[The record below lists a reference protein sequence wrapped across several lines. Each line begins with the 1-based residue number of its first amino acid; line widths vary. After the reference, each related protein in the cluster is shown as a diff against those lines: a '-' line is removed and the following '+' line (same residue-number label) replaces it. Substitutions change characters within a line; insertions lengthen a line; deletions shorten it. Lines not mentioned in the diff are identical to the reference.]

1 MGAVRRAPTGLDNGP
16 RVMLPVRL
24 LFPGM
29 QIKRWLVL
37 LLAGI
42 TSLALAIAGVLLEAY
57 RAVELPPQSPTQTW
71 VSLLTLQ
78 TISPTARAAVLA
90 LGGVLLGGVGLI
102 GLGRSILDAE
112 RSARSGRLLD
122 KLERRRRRRTD
133 TRIVAIGGGTGLSTL
148 LRGLKLHSLNLTAI
162 VTVADDGGSS
172 GRLRESLGIHP
183 PGDFRQCI
191 AALADTEP
199 LMEALFQYRFGQGEL
214 GGHAFGNLFLAA
226 MAGITGSFENGLRA
240 ASKVLAVSG
249 RIMPSTLAHVT
260 LFAELADDSVMK
272 GESQVPHGEAPIR
285 RVFIEPAGPPAFPE
299 AVNAILTADLVIL
312 GPGSLYTSVL
322 PNLLVPDI
330 AAALAATRAPVVYV
344 ANVATQPGETD
355 GYSLTEHLRAL
366 ERHIPAGII
375 DRVLANDN
383 LATPLPPDAP
393 VTRVLPELDPGD
405 GGRPRLVKAD
415 LVSPLVPTHHESLR
429 LAEAVMAMVAEG

>member
-1 MGAVRRAPTGLDNGP
+1 
-16 RVMLPVRL
+16 MLPIRL

-29 QIKRWLVL
+29 QIKRWLLL

-42 TSLALAIAGVLLEAY
+42 TLLALAIAAWLIQVY
-57 RAVELPPQSPTQTW
+57 RDIALPPHSETQTW
-71 VSLLTLQ
+71 VSLITLQ
-78 TISPTARAAVLA
+78 TVSPGVRILVLSLAGIAA
-90 LGGVLLGGVGLI
+90 GSVGLW
-102 GLGRSILDAE
+102 GLGSSILDAE

-122 KLERRRRRRTD
+122 KMERRRRRRSD

-148 LRGLKLHSLNLTAI
+148 LRGLKHHSLNLTAI

-226 MAGITGSFENGLRA
+226 MSGITGSFENGLRA

-272 GESQVPHGEAPIR
+272 GESQVPTGPAPIR
-285 RVFIEPAGPPAFPE
+285 RVFIEPAAPPAFPE

-330 AAALAATRAPVVYV
+330 AAALGATRAPVVYV

-355 GYSLTEHLRAL
+355 GYSLSDHLRAL
-366 ERHIPAGII
+366 ERHIPPGII
-375 DRVLANDN
+375 DRVLVNAN
-383 LATPLPPDAP
+383 LEPPLPPSAP
-393 VTRVLPELDPGD
+393 VSRVLPHLEPAPEPA
-405 GGRPRLVKAD
+405 PRLVKAD
-415 LVSPLVPTHHESLR
+415 LVNPLVPTHHDPRR
-429 LAEAVMAMVAEG
+429 LAEAVMALVGEA

>member
-1 MGAVRRAPTGLDNGP
+1 
-16 RVMLPVRL
+16 MLPIRL

-29 QIKRWLVL
+29 QIKRWLLL

-42 TSLALAIAGVLLEAY
+42 TLLALAIAAWLIEVY
-57 RAVELPPQSPTQTW
+57 RDIELPLHSPTQTW
-71 VSLLTLQ
+71 VSLITLQ
-78 TISPTARAAVLA
+78 TVSPGVRILILSLAGIAAGA
-90 LGGVLLGGVGLI
+90 I
-102 GLGRSILDAE
+102 GLWGLGSSILDAE

-122 KLERRRRRRTD
+122 KLERRRRRRSD

-148 LRGLKLHSLNLTAI
+148 LRGLKHHSLNLTAI

-272 GESQVPHGEAPIR
+272 GESQVPTGPAPIR
-285 RVFIEPAGPPAFPE
+285 RVFIEPAAPPAFPE

-330 AAALAATRAPVVYV
+330 AAALGATRAPVVYV

-355 GYSLTEHLRAL
+355 GYSLSDHLRAL
-366 ERHIPAGII
+366 ERHIPPGII
-375 DRVLANDN
+375 DRVLVNAN
-383 LATPLPPDAP
+383 LEPPLPPGAP
-393 VTRVLPELDPGD
+393 VGRVLPHLDPAPD
-405 GGRPRLVKAD
+405 PAPRLVKAD
-415 LVSPLVPTHHESLR
+415 LVSPLVPTHHDPLR
-429 LAEAVMAMVAEG
+429 LAEAVMGLVGESA

>member
-1 MGAVRRAPTGLDNGP
+1 MQPL
-16 RVMLPVRL
+16 RL

-37 LLAGI
+37 LLSGI
-42 TSLALAIAGVLLEAY
+42 TLLAVAIAGALIEAY
-57 RAVELPPQSPTQTW
+57 QTFNVPPESDVQDLLST
-71 VSLLTLQ
+71 LTLQ
-78 TISPTARAAVLA
+78 TIPPLARALVLA
-90 LGGVLLGGVGLI
+90 VAGFVLAGLGIV

-112 RSARSGRLLD
+112 RSARSGDLLD

-148 LRGLKLHSLNLTAI
+148 LRGLKHHSLNLTAI

-226 MAGITGSFENGLRA
+226 MAGVTGSFENALRA

-260 LFAELADDSVMK
+260 LFAELADDRVMK
-272 GESQVPHGEAPIR
+272 GESKVPHGEAPIR
-285 RVFIEPAGPPAFPE
+285 RVYIEPAHPPAFPE
-299 AVNAILTADLVIL
+299 AVNAILAADLVIL

-355 GYSLTEHLRAL
+355 GYSLSDHVEAL

-375 DRVLANDN
+375 DSVLANTDLSQP
-383 LATPLPPDAP
+383 LAPGAP
-393 VTRVLPELDPGD
+393 VTRVLPEIRAGAGLG
-405 GGRPRLVKAD
+405 PRLVKAD
-415 LVSPLVPTHHESLR
+415 LLNPLVATHHDPAR
-429 LAEAVMAMVAEG
+429 LAEALMGLVGANGD

>member
-1 MGAVRRAPTGLDNGP
+1 
-16 RVMLPVRL
+16 MLPIRL

-29 QIKRWLVL
+29 QIKRWLALV
-37 LLAGI
+37 LAGI
-42 TSLALAIAGVLLEAY
+42 TLLALAIAAWLIDVY
-57 RAVELPPQSPTQTW
+57 RDIELPVHSDTQTW
-71 VSLLTLQ
+71 VSLITLQ
-78 TISPTARAAVLA
+78 TVSPTVRILILGLA
-90 LGGVLLGGVGLI
+90 GILVGSI
-102 GLGRSILDAE
+102 GLWGLGSSILDAE

-122 KLERRRRRRTD
+122 KLERRRRRRSD

-148 LRGLKLHSLNLTAI
+148 LRGLKHHSLNLTAI

-199 LMEALFQYRFGQGEL
+199 LMESLFQYRFGQGEL

-272 GESQVPHGEAPIR
+272 GESKVPKGPAPIR
-285 RVFIEPAGPPAFPE
+285 RVFIEPAAPPAFPE

-330 AAALAATRAPVVYV
+330 AAALGATRAPVVYV

-355 GYSLTEHLRAL
+355 GYSLSDHLRAL
-366 ERHIPAGII
+366 ERHIPPGII
-375 DRVLANDN
+375 DRVLVNAN
-383 LATPLPPDAP
+383 LEPPLPAGAP
-393 VTRVLPELDPGD
+393 VNRVFPHLDPESVPS
-405 GGRPRLVKAD
+405 PRLVKAD
-415 LVSPLVPTHHESLR
+415 LVNPLVPTHHDPLR
-429 LAEAVMAMVAEG
+429 LAEAVMGLVGEG

>member
-1 MGAVRRAPTGLDNGP
+1 MARRQLE
-16 RVMLPVRL
+16 RL
-24 LFPGM
+24 
-29 QIKRWLVL
+29 
-37 LLAGI
+37 
-42 TSLALAIAGVLLEAY
+42 GV
-57 RAVELPPQSPTQTW
+57 TH
-71 VSLLTLQ
+71 
-78 TISPTARAAVLA
+78 
-90 LGGVLLGGVGLI
+90 
-102 GLGRSILDAE
+102 
-112 RSARSGRLLD
+112 
-122 KLERRRRRRTD
+122 LERRRIVHLVELFGDRRLD
-133 TRIVAIGGGTGLSTL
+133 L
-148 LRGLKLHSLNLTAI
+148 
-162 VTVADDGGSS
+162 
-172 GRLRESLGIHP
+172 
-183 PGDFRQCI
+183 
-191 AALADTEP
+191 
-199 LMEALFQYRFGQGEL
+199 
-214 GGHAFGNLFLAA
+214 LAA

-415 LVSPLVPTHHESLR
+415 LVSPLVPTHHDSLR